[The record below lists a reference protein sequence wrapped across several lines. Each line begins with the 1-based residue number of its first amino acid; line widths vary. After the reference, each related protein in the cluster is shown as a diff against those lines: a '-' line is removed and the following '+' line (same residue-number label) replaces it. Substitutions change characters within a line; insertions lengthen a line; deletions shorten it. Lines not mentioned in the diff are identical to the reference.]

1 LSAVLGLAV
10 RHDALPTNPVRE
22 VAGIRGS
29 KKQVRALDLDEL
41 GLCGSASGSGRPARR
56 SARRVHTLAAHEPKD
71 YSISSMSC

>member
-1 LSAVLGLAV
+1 VLGLAV
-10 RHDALPTNPVRE
+10 RHDALPTNPVRD

-41 GLCGSASGSGRPARR
+41 RALRERVRLWETGAPLGEKGPHVGRPRA
-56 SARRVHTLAAHEPKD
+56 KD